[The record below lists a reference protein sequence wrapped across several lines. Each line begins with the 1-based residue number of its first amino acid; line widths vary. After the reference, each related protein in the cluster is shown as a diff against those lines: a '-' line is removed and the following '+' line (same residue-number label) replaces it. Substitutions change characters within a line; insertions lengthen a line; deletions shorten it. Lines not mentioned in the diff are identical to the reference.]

1 MCDMAKNRL
10 YHVYP
15 STVTAILWHTIDAL
29 TWCFC
34 LIPTP
39 THSPRYPMPDVL
51 HILMTATN
59 TTPMPIGDFV
69 FQAAVPPMY
78 QIALQ
83 APSGNA
89 LLPNSMGAH

>member
-1 MCDMAKNRL
+1 
-10 YHVYP
+10 
-15 STVTAILWHTIDAL
+15 
-29 TWCFC
+29 
-34 LIPTP
+34 
-39 THSPRYPMPDVL
+39 MPDVL